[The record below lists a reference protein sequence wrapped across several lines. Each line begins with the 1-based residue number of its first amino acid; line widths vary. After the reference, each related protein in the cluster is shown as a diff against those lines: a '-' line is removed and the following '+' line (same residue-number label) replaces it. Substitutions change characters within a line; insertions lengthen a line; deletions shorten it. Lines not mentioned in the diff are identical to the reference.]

1 MKLSCHRVKNLSYIL
16 IDKFFGE
23 DELVG
28 VVQEVKDLKRFSLPA
43 SKTQTAGDCKGLKKT
58 GKGLFLDEL
67 YGENRS
73 ASAILTHNRKIFAP
87 ELADYVEQFDS
98 FFGFIRES
106 NYDSCLLNYY
116 TSGQEY
122 RPHKDESRISV
133 VAFLRQG
140 LFTGGEFVFPDQ
152 DHVIEPAHNSA
163 VIFPGCATHGA
174 MPVSGEGARIS
185 IAQFIDF
192 KSNVR

>member
-16 IDKFFGE
+16 IDEFF
-23 DELVG
+23 DTNELVD

-43 SKTQTAGDCKGLKKT
+43 SKTHTAADKKGFRKT

-67 YGENRS
+67 YVQNRS
-73 ASAILTHNRKIFAP
+73 ASGILTHNRKIFTP
-87 ELADYVEQFDS
+87 KLVDYAEQFDS

-133 VAFLRQG
+133 VTFLKQG
-140 LFTGGEFVFPDQ
+140 DFTGGEFVFPDQ
-152 DHVIEPAHNSA
+152 DHVIEPVHNRA
-163 VIFPGCATHGA
+163 VIFPSCVTHGA
-174 MPVSGEGARIS
+174 MPVGGEGARIS

-192 KSNVR
+192 KANGR